1 MRGPAAL
8 TVAALLLVGAADPR
22 EGRVAGPAKRCLT
35 TSQSRGFVIERGDL
49 LIYREGRRWW
59 VSRPQRG
66 CQRLHPLD
74 ILVIEPFG
82 SQLCAGDRFRT
93 IRPGT
98 NIPSGYCR
106 FGPFVPY
113 VKQK

>member
-1 MRGPAAL
+1 MRRAAL
-8 TVAALLLVGAADPR
+8 ALAATLLVGAADPR
-22 EGRVAGPAKRCLT
+22 EGRVAGPSARCLT
-35 TSQSRGFVIERGDL
+35 TSQTRGFVIERGDL
-49 LIYREGRRWW
+49 LVYREGRRLW
-59 VSRPQRG
+59 VSRPQGG

-74 ILVIEPFG
+74 ILVIEPSG

-113 VKQK
+113 TRPK